1 MRHGL
6 AAGRLPKGCAYITR
20 AVTRFRAGIEAAMV
34 AAGLPIGVVEA
45 ATIQT
50 AVRWERHA
58 LLCQRWLRTEE
69 LDADQKLAF
78 SRDLARASSER
89 DKCLRLLG
97 LNHRLAAD
105 PWATLDATSRDA
117 APKPEAQAV
126 NGSNAADAKL
136 GPQNGTPTE
145 PATEPEP

>member
-20 AVTRFRAGIEAAMV
+20 AVTRFRAGLEAAMV
-34 AAGLPIGVVEA
+34 AAGLPIGLVEA

-58 LLCQRWLRTEE
+58 CLCLRWLRTEE
-69 LDADQKLAF
+69 LDPDQRLTF
-78 SRDLARASSER
+78 SREIARASSER

-105 PWATLDATSRDA
+105 PWRQLDATSNP
-117 APKPEAQAV
+117 APQ
-126 NGSNAADAKL
+126 
-136 GPQNGTPTE
+136 GPQ
-145 PATEPEP
+145 PE